1 VNDLGLIRLESGLG
15 VVEDLGEMETPSL
28 TFPLG
33 NNFKTRGEK
42 FRCTLSDN
50 HTRVPEGHKDFVKDE
65 INV

>member
-1 VNDLGLIRLESGLG
+1 MNDLGLIRLESSLC

-28 TFPLG
+28 TFPLA

-42 FRCTLSDN
+42 FRCALSDN
-50 HTRVPEGHKDFVKDE
+50 HTRVPKRHKDFVKDE